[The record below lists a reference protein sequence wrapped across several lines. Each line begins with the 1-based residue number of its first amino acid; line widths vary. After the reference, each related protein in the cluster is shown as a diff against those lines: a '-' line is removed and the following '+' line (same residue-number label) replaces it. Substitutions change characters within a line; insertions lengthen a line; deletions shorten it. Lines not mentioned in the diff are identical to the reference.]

1 MTPIQITLDAESLQ
15 ALFSS
20 DDPMRELL
28 EAAAGQVLEAE
39 MSEHIGAQRYERTDE
54 RRQYRNG
61 YRLRRLTTRVG
72 PLTLRVPQTREG
84 SFSSELFQ
92 RYQRSEQALVLSMME
107 MVLQGVS
114 TRKVKKITEELCGT
128 SFSKSTVSRL
138 CAGLDVRVAA
148 WRERALDAVRYPFVI
163 VDALVIKVRRQEAV
177 RSTSVLMA
185 LGINEEGHR
194 EVLGLHLGDSESEAT
209 WSQFFRALKQ
219 RGLSGV
225 DLVVSD
231 DHLGLVKAA
240 QRSFQGAMWQRCQTH
255 LMLGVL
261 AQAPKSVRAELVEH
275 VRRIFRSETKQEAR
289 AAFRQMA
296 EHFAGKAEQA
306 LAVLESALESATAVL
321 VLPAIYRRRLRT
333 TNMQE
338 RLNEEIR
345 RRERVI
351 RIFPNDASAVR
362 LIGALL
368 AEQHE
373 RWLCGRRY
381 FEMESYWQW
390 KQASEALPEATE
402 IAKTAA

>member
-28 EAAAGQVLEAE
+28 EAAVNQVLEAE

-72 PLTLRVPQTREG
+72 SLTLRVPQTREG

-185 LGINEEGHR
+185 LGINEAGHR
-194 EVLGLHLGDSESEAT
+194 EVLGLHIGDSESEAT

-231 DHLGLVKAA
+231 DHLGLAKAA
-240 QRSFQGAMWQRCQTH
+240 QRYFQGAMWQRCQTH
-255 LMLGVL
+255 LMRNVL

-289 AAFRQMA
+289 EAFA
-296 EHFAGKAEQA
+296 KTTTHFAGQA
-306 LAVLESALESATAVL
+306 DGALQVLETALDDATAVL

-351 RIFPNDASAVR
+351 RIFPNDDSAGR

-373 RWLCGRRY
+373 SWVAGRRY
-381 FEMESYWQW
+381 FDMEIYWQW
-390 KQASEALPEATE
+390 KRASDALPEATE
-402 IAKTAA
+402 IVKTAA

>member
-1 MTPIQITLDAESLQ
+1 
-15 ALFSS
+15 
-20 DDPMRELL
+20 
-28 EAAAGQVLEAE
+28 
-39 MSEHIGAQRYERTDE
+39 
-54 RRQYRNG
+54 
-61 YRLRRLTTRVG
+61 
-72 PLTLRVPQTREG
+72 
-84 SFSSELFQ
+84 
-92 RYQRSEQALVLSMME
+92 MME

-163 VDALVIKVRRQEAV
+163 VDALVVKVRRQEAV
-177 RSTSVLMA
+177 RSTSVLIA
-185 LGINEEGHR
+185 SGINEAGHR
-194 EVLGLHLGDSESEAT
+194 EVLGLHIGDSESEAT

-240 QRSFQGAMWQRCQTH
+240 QRYFQGAMWQRCQTH

-289 AAFRQMA
+289 LAFQQIA
-296 EHFAGKAEQA
+296 EGFAGKAEQA
-306 LAVLESALESATAVL
+306 LAVLESATAVL

-351 RIFPNDASAVR
+351 RIFPNDGSAVR

-373 RWLCGRRY
+373 QWLCGRRY

-390 KQASEALPEATE
+390 RRAQETPPEATE
-402 IAKTAA
+402 IVKTAA